1 MAKEGKW
8 FLHRRPGKRAFSTG
22 IPRKNRPRRA
32 KDLPGKV
39 SGKKRVFRPF
49 MNKIFVGKI

>member
-39 SGKKRVFRPF
+39 SGKKGFF
-49 MNKIFVGKI
+49 AHL